1 MCIYSPLI
9 KENSTR
15 NLILRF
21 FFYISEHGLGFHP
34 KMGSGSRL
42 ELESE
47 FAQWEQFLYSPVL
60 RSGLESESETISES
74 VSGNVN
80 KPQSPIFYL
89 LRRVFPAIEF
99 FSNTSVPVAARSS
112 S

>member
-1 MCIYSPLI
+1 
-9 KENSTR
+9 
-15 NLILRF
+15 
-21 FFYISEHGLGFHP
+21 
-34 KMGSGSRL
+34 MGSGSRL

-80 KPQSPIFYL
+80 KPVRLLQQPVTSILAYSHSQIRIPIPIDVTKVGSKDRNL
-89 LRRVFPAIEF
+89 KPTLCSEK
-99 FSNTSVPVAARSS
+99 SS
-112 S
+112 A